1 MNEWFFDPFAPDF
14 RANPYDV
21 YRELRQDCPMYW
33 GPPVNPMMSGAWW
46 VSRYADVQAILRD
59 NRFGRD
65 WQRLAPP
72 EKRIPIASPFRP
84 FFDMLW
90 QWMLFQDPPDHTR
103 LRTLVHKAFT
113 PQAVARLR
121 PRIQE
126 IADALLDQVEGHEQM
141 DLIADF
147 AFPLPMT
154 VIAEMLGIPPAQ
166 RANLREW
173 TGAVVAGF
181 DVRQD
186 VAQLFQANQIMP
198 AFTEMLQTVIA
209 GHRQHPQDDILSALI
224 AAEEQ
229 GDRLS
234 ESELIAMCIL
244 LIGAGHETTVNLIG
258 NGMLALLQ
266 HPDQLALL
274 RENPALVGTAVEELL
289 RYDSPVQMT
298 FRTVTEDMSF
308 NGANFR
314 YGQTVCLILGA
325 ANRDT
330 AVFSDP
336 DCLDITRQE
345 VRNLSF
351 GGGIHYCVG
360 APLARLEA
368 EIALTTLLRRRPYM
382 QLATNE
388 LTWRPLIALRGLE
401 SLLLA
406 TVRNQ
411 AGG

>member
-1 MNEWFFDPFAPDF
+1 MQNYPFNPFTPDF
-14 RANPYDV
+14 GANPYPA
-21 YRELRQDCPMYW
+21 YRELLEQNPVHW
-33 GPPVNPMMSGAWW
+33 GVPVTPTIPGAWW
-46 VSRYADVQAILRD
+46 FTRYADIQAILKD

-65 WQRLAPP
+65 WQRVIPP
-72 EKRIPIASPFRP
+72 EQRMPIPEFFRP
-84 FFDMLW
+84 YFEMLQ

-113 PQAVARLR
+113 PAAVARLR
-121 PRIQE
+121 QRVQE
-126 IADALLDQVEGHEQM
+126 IADDLLDQVMEKGEM

-154 VIAEMLGIPPAQ
+154 VIAEMLGIPLE
-166 RANLREW
+166 RRDNLREW

-186 VAQLFQANQIMP
+186 TAVAQRASQIMP

-209 GHRQHPQDDILSALI
+209 DHRHNPQDDILSGLI

-258 NGMLALLQ
+258 NGVLALLQ
-266 HPDQLALL
+266 NPDQWALL
-274 RENPALVGTAVEELL
+274 CENPGLVGTAVEELL

-298 FRTVTEDMSF
+298 FRTVLTDVEIA
-308 NGANFR
+308 GETIR
-314 YGQTVCLILGA
+314 RGQTVALILGA

-330 AVFSDP
+330 AVFTNP
-336 DCLDITRQE
+336 DRLDITRQE
-345 VRNLSF
+345 AKCLSF

-360 APLARLEA
+360 APLARLEG
-368 EIALTTLLRRRPYM
+368 EIALVTLLRRLPHL
-382 QLATNE
+382 QLATAALN
-388 LTWRPLIALRGLE
+388 WRPLIAFRGLQ
-401 SLLLA
+401 SLPL
-406 TVRNQ
+406 TF
-411 AGG
+411 

>member
-1 MNEWFFDPFAPDF
+1 MNAYPFNPFAPDF
-14 RANPYDV
+14 IVNPYPV
-21 YRELRQDCPMYW
+21 YRELQENCPVHW
-33 GPPVNPMMSGAWW
+33 GMPVNPIMPGAWW
-46 VSRYADVQAILRD
+46 FTRYADVQAILKD

-65 WQRLAPP
+65 WQRVIPP
-72 EKRIPIASPFRP
+72 EERAPIPDLFRP
-84 FFDMLW
+84 YYEMLG

-121 PRIQE
+121 LRIQQ
-126 IADALLDQVEGHEQM
+126 IADDLLDQVEAKGEM
-141 DLIADF
+141 DLIGDF

-154 VIAEMLGIPPAQ
+154 VIAEMLGIPPHE
-166 RANLREW
+166 RTNLREG

-186 VAQLFQANQIMP
+186 TAVARHASQIMP
-198 AFTEMLQTVIA
+198 DFIAMLQSVIA
-209 GHRQHPQDDILSALI
+209 ERRLSPQDDILSDLI

-258 NGMLALLQ
+258 NGVLALLQ
-266 HPDQLALL
+266 NPDQLELL
-274 RENPALVGTAVEELL
+274 RENPGLVGTAVEEIL

-298 FRTVTEDMSF
+298 FRSVIEDVAIA
-308 NGANFR
+308 GETIR
-314 YGQTVCLILGA
+314 RGQTVALILGA

-330 AVFSDP
+330 AVFTTP
-336 DCLDITRQE
+336 GRLDITRQE
-345 VRNLSF
+345 AGCLSF

-360 APLARLEA
+360 APLARLEG
-368 EIALTTLLRRRPYM
+368 EVALATLLRRLPHIR
-382 QLATNE
+382 LASDDFA
-388 LTWRPLIALRGLE
+388 WRPLIAFRGLQ
-401 SLLLA
+401 SLPL
-406 TVRNQ
+406 VI
-411 AGG
+411 

>member
-1 MNEWFFDPFAPDF
+1 MPDYPFNPFDPDF
-14 RANPYDV
+14 GRNPYPV
-21 YRELRQDCPMYW
+21 YRELLANYPVHW
-33 GPPVNPMMSGAWW
+33 GIPVTPAMPGAWW
-46 VSRYADVQAILRD
+46 FTRHADVQTIMKD

-65 WQRLAPP
+65 FVKVIPP
-72 EKRIPIASPFRP
+72 EERMPIPEFFRP
-84 FFDMLW
+84 YFDMLG

-113 PQAVARLR
+113 PQAVTRLR
-121 PRIQE
+121 QRIQQ
-126 IADALLDQVEGHEQM
+126 IADDLLDQVEAKGEM

-154 VIAEMLGIPPAQ
+154 VIAEILGIPSAQ

-186 VAQLFQANQIMP
+186 TTVAQRASQIMP

-209 GHRQHPQDDILSALI
+209 DHRQNPQDDILSGLI

-258 NGMLALLQ
+258 NGVLALLQ
-266 HPDQLALL
+266 NPDQWALL
-274 RENPALVGTAVEELL
+274 RENPGLAGTAVEELL

-298 FRTVTEDMSF
+298 FRSVLTDVEVAGVTI
-308 NGANFR
+308 R
-314 YGQTVCLILGA
+314 RGQTVALILGA

-330 AVFSDP
+330 AVFTDP
-336 DCLDITRQE
+336 DRLDITRQE
-345 VRNLSF
+345 AKCLSF

-360 APLARLEA
+360 APLARLEG
-368 EIALTTLLRRRPYM
+368 EIALATLLRRLP
-382 QLATNE
+382 QLQLVTDDLN
-388 LTWRPLIALRGLE
+388 WRPLIAFRGLQ
-401 SLLLA
+401 SLPLA
-406 TVRNQ
+406 F
-411 AGG
+411 